1 MPLCWDTRVEA
12 IRARWRTSP
21 RLRDGLTAATTFV
34 VGAGLDLL
42 GFTGA
47 VPGASASAAGWFL
60 IPLAIGCLAMLIKR
74 RHPVVALGIGVL
86 VVAADV
92 ALGGS
97 LAMVLVVFD
106 ILFGIGESASP
117 RVRRGVMTGVTV
129 VIGTSTIVTGLATRD
144 AQATVGILLNLGG
157 LLVLPLWWAGNVRQ
171 QRELGQLQAE
181 QARRDAVDSER
192 SAMARELHDVVAA
205 HLSTTAIHSGA
216 VLALPPET
224 GRDREALRAVRASSL
239 AALEEMRMMITVLRR
254 GGSDAQVPAG
264 LAQLPQ
270 ALQLARAGGLE
281 VTEDV
286 RPVPLTSTVDQAA
299 YRIVAEAL
307 TNARKHAPGSRVRV
321 SVAPE
326 GETFTVTITNTLVG
340 ARTVDHSGLS
350 AGTGLVSMRERAALV
365 GGSLWA
371 GRDGD
376 VWRVQARLPLAVS
389 P

>member
-1 MPLCWDTRVEA
+1 MESF
-12 IRARWRTSP
+12 RARWRTSP
-21 RLRDGLTAATTFV
+21 RLRDNLTAASTFV

-47 VPGASASAAGWFL
+47 VPGVSQAAAGWFL
-60 IPLAIGCLAMLIKR
+60 IPLAVGCLAMLIKR
-74 RHPVVALGIGVL
+74 RHPIGALGIGVL

-106 ILFGIGESASP
+106 ILFGIGESGSP
-117 RVRRGVMTGVTV
+117 RIRRGVMTGVTV
-129 VIGTSTIVTGLATRD
+129 VIGTSTIVTGLATRN

-171 QRELGQLQAE
+171 QRELGELQAE

-192 SAMARELHDVVAA
+192 AAMARELHDVVAA

-216 VLALPPET
+216 VLALPPDTE
-224 GRDREALRAVRASSL
+224 RDREALRAVRASSL
-239 AALEEMRMMITVLRR
+239 AALDEMRTMITVLRR
-254 GGSDAQVPAG
+254 GGSDALVPAG

-270 ALQLARAGGLE
+270 ALQRARAGGLE
-281 VTEDV
+281 VAEDV
-286 RPVPLTSTVDQAA
+286 RPVSLASTVDQAA

-321 SVAPE
+321 SIAPE
-326 GETFTVTITNTLVG
+326 GETLAVTITNTLVG

-350 AGTGLVSMRERAALV
+350 AGTGLVSMRERAELV
-365 GGSLWA
+365 GGSLSA

-376 VWRVQARLPLAVS
+376 VWRVEARLPLAVAR
-389 P
+389 